1 MAACDLICSTIL
13 HERQANASI
22 EQRIK
27 NNSPLLLLLDCI
39 NLLPL
44 PRLLTLQSLHF
55 HLQLSPPR
63 HGTLQLFCLLLFAP
77 TKLLFER
84 CIHSRLPTLLQG
96 HFLHHD
102 GLLYLCCSRSSF
114 RLPASSSASSRRS
127 VFLPPFL
134 LGLWPLQ
141 ISSVPMP
148 LPPRLTSSIL
158 ATTLSSSHRL
168 FMGIA
173 GKEGSGKS
181 HCALHIASR
190 LYLSQMCSVVYLGCK
205 TLQSSPQT
213 TLVSILHEIQRA
225 FEEAK

>member
-1 MAACDLICSTIL
+1 MAACDLICSTIS

-102 GLLYLCCSRSSF
+102 GLLYLCCSRSSLQTSRLFF
-114 RLPASSSASSRRS
+114 RFLSALSLSSA
-127 VFLPPFL
+127 
-134 LGLWPLQ
+134 
-141 ISSVPMP
+141 
-148 LPPRLTSSIL
+148 IL
-158 ATTLSSSHRL
+158 ARAMASADFFCANASASTALCVTVL
-168 FMGIA
+168 FQS
-173 GKEGSGKS
+173 ELLQFS
-181 HCALHIASR
+181 AL
-190 LYLSQMCSVVYLGCK
+190 
-205 TLQSSPQT
+205 
-213 TLVSILHEIQRA
+213 
-225 FEEAK
+225 